1 METFLFEVSEAPLS
15 RKKIEDDLMI
25 RHKKLKSKIEALK
38 VRRQKEEVQFNQPVP
53 TINPNS
59 RRLAGKSEKS
69 LPLPLNHLDRAHEL
83 LRNSRFFPRKAKI
96 SLEELS
102 VSISKQRKPAKEDQF
117 ERVLPLNKSNSD
129 SFMKFPSLR
138 TLAQSSVSSS
148 LALSAELMKR
158 NNLLLNLRQETINR
172 GFLNEPEEP
181 PGQLSIHE
189 RSRIWLEKKSEKLS
203 KLKDS
208 YNTKDLDQCTFRPKV
223 LKKNCVSLNNTHRS
237 LSVESSY
244 TSIYEKKKNFR
255 SLTKNS
261 EMGTMKSVSGCS
273 KSQSTFNSAGL
284 RESTSSTISP
294 IYSSLCP
301 VKMSVGHETGY
312 SNELKDVVRPMVD
325 YKNVKLL
332 SRF

>member
-1 METFLFEVSEAPLS
+1 METFLFEVSEAPPS

-38 VRRQKEEVQFNQPVP
+38 IRRQKEEVKFNQPVP
-53 TINPNS
+53 TINLNS
-59 RRLAGKSEKS
+59 RRLAEKSEKPLH
-69 LPLPLNHLDRAHEL
+69 LPSNHLDRAHEL
-83 LRNSRFFPRKAKI
+83 LKNSRFFPRKAKI

-102 VSISKQRKPAKEDQF
+102 LSLSKQPKPLKVDQS
-117 ERVLPLNKSNSD
+117 ERILPLNKSNSD
-129 SFMKFPSLR
+129 SFMNYPSLR
-138 TLAQSSVSSS
+138 NLANSSVSSS
-148 LALSAELMKR
+148 LGLSAELIKR

-189 RSRIWLEKKSEKLS
+189 RSQIWLDKKSRKIR
-203 KLKDS
+203 KLKDC
-208 YNTKDLDQCTFRPKV
+208 YDNKDLDECTFHPK
-223 LKKNCVSLNNTHRS
+223 LIKKGYVSLNNTHRS
-237 LSVESSY
+237 MSVESSY
-244 TSIYEKKKNFR
+244 ASLYEKKKTYR

-261 EMGTMKSVSGCS
+261 EMGTMKSVSGYS
-273 KSQSTFNSAGL
+273 KSQSTFNSVGL

-301 VKMSVGHETGY
+301 VKMNIGHDSGY
-312 SNELKDVVRPMVD
+312 SKELKDVVRPMVD
-325 YKNVKLL
+325 YKNIKLL